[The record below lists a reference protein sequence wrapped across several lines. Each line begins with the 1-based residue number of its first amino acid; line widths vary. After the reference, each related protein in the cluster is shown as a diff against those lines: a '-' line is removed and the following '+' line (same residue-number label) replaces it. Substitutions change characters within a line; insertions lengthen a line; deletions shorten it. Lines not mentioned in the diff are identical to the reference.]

1 MLPPDHL
8 KENFRRREK
17 YLVIVN
23 DQGFMASEDA
33 SFKRAGG
40 AGAAQFL
47 VMDLENL
54 WGRLPLLIGDQ
65 TAFTKRELATAAAV
79 TVDQITNLECKG
91 LIGPSVGRPAKFS
104 AVDLFTVCI
113 VGSLRRAGVS
123 KTAIRKAAS
132 YIRHGEPQTEAAA
145 S

>member
-1 MLPPDHL
+1 MLAPDHL
-8 KENFRRREK
+8 QENFHACQR
-17 YLVIVN
+17 YLVVAG
-23 DQGFMASEDA
+23 DQAFMAEESA
-33 SFKRAGG
+33 TFRRTGG

-65 TAFTKRELATAAAV
+65 TAFTKRELATAAGV
-79 TVDQITNLECKG
+79 TVDQITSLECQG
-91 LIGPSVGRPAKFS
+91 LIGPGTGRPAKFS
-104 AVDLFTVCI
+104 AVDLFTVCV